1 MHWLLMSASFVMV
14 TIGDI
19 GFGYSFALSPE
30 VAGEYE
36 WIWSIFFNT
45 CYVCMAAGGIWFYI
59 ISRRNNVE
67 DNPTNKTLSTSTL

>member
-1 MHWLLMSASFVMV
+1 MV

-19 GFGYSFALSPE
+19 GSGYSFALSPD

-45 CYVCMAAGGIWFYI
+45 CYVCMTAGGIWYYLV
-59 ISRRNNVE
+59 SGRNNIQ
-67 DNPTNKTLSTSTL
+67 DNPPNKTLNTSTL